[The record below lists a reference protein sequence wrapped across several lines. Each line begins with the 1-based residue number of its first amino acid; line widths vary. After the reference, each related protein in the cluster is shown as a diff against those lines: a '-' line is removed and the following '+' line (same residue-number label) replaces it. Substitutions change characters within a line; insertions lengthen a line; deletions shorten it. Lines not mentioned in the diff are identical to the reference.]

1 MIDWP
6 TIASLATAGGTLV
19 LAVATF
25 ASVRSANRS
34 ARVAEEALMVGMRP
48 LIIPS
53 RLDDPPQKVF
63 FQEGKGFRLEGGR
76 GFGEFDDGT
85 DVVYLGLSLRNSG
98 QGIAVIHGWRF
109 QEGREVNPQRP
120 DPQTFRTQG
129 LDLAISAGDIGFWEG
144 AVRDIN
150 DPQRAE
156 AVEATKKDGTG
167 LVTIDLLYGDYDGG
181 QRMISRMMLR
191 RVYPEDSDRPPAWLA
206 TAVRHWN
213 LDRPDP
219 RER

>member
-1 MIDWP
+1 MIS
-6 TIASLATAGGTLV
+6 SLTTGGGTLV

-34 ARVAEEALMVGMRP
+34 ARVAEQALMVNMRP
-48 LIIPS
+48 LLIQS

-63 FQEGKGFRLEGGR
+63 FQEGNGFRLEGGR
-76 GFGEFDDGT
+76 GFAEFDDGT

-98 QGIAVIHGWRF
+98 QGMGVIHGWRF
-109 QEGREVNPQRP
+109 QEGREMDPPRP
-120 DPQTFRTQG
+120 DPDSFRRQQ
-129 LDLAISAGDIGFWEG
+129 LDLAIAPGDVGFWEG
-144 AVRDIN
+144 AVRGSN

-156 AVEATKKDGTG
+156 AVRAAKETG
-167 LVTIDLLYGDYDGG
+167 IVTIDLLYGDNDGG

-191 RVYPEDSDRPPAWLA
+191 RYFPEDADRPPSWLA
-206 TAVRHWN
+206 SAVRHWN

-219 RER
+219 RDRSQ